1 MFGKGTNSNP
11 KHRELGEDRL
21 RGWTAGGWV
30 TDLWIEGVIW
40 SGSLRVEACSRT
52 QVWEKVGS
60 PSGRWGRISPIQG
73 NQVFTHCLPEFFFL
87 SLSLTFNRLLQP
99 QGFCICC
106 PLWLEHPFLRSLSA
120 GSVWSNANAIASWR
134 LPLPTHHI
142 WTLYSI
148 VLHGFIQYNLK
159 SSCSPLE
166 WETLRMGTLCVSP
179 GPRPTSDILSWRNE
193 CALFTPGYFS
203 QDIVWHSRK
212 TAYKNLNPVRKQKD
226 LFGKMKQNIFLSC
239 INIWWMLTRYFQN
252 KKHIETAYVS
262 GQMKL

>member
-1 MFGKGTNSNP
+1 MQGP
-11 KHRELGEDRL
+11 
-21 RGWTAGGWV
+21 
-30 TDLWIEGVIW
+30 
-40 SGSLRVEACSRT
+40 

-60 PSGRWGRISPIQG
+60 PNGWWGRISPTQG

-87 SLSLTFNRLLQP
+87 FLSLTFNRLLQP

-106 PLWLEHPFLRSLSA
+106 PLWLEHPFSRSLSS
-120 GSVWSNANAIASWR
+120 GSFWSSANVTASWR

-142 WTLYSI
+142 RTLYYI
-148 VLHGFIQYNLK
+148 VLHGFIQYDLK
-159 SSCSPLE
+159 SSSFILCLLPTRMEDLE
-166 WETLRMGTLCVSP
+166 NGNAKWHSLCVSP
-179 GPRPTSDILSWRNE
+179 GPRPTPCILSWRNE